1 MPNTTPATGEALPK
15 TETLLETIQA
25 YRAAFADFTANA
37 PADDDAAYSAYADK
51 TYVPLLRKLDGWDEP
66 ASTFEEAVEAL
77 KTVNEAGGFYHC
89 DAGER
94 MISAALTFFEAQMS
108 EHPWTKARRLMKERS
123 ATLADC
129 DSAKWSAYV
138 MPPVPPVFN
147 GFTAYPMGQKP
158 DELPIDHVERLSWEL
173 SEALSRYQNGAF
185 QAVVLPSVSA
195 GHTVMLTKLGVFD
208 LRAKA

>member
-1 MPNTTPATGEALPK
+1 MPNTTPANGEALPK

-51 TYVPLLRKLDGWDEP
+51 TYVPLLRKLDGWDKP

-94 MISAALTFFEAQMS
+94 MISAALAFFQAQTS
-108 EHPWTKARRLMKERS
+108 EHPWTKARRLMSELS
-123 ATLADC
+123 ATLDNC
-129 DSAKWSAYV
+129 DDAKWSAYV
-138 MPPVPPVFN
+138 MPPRPPVFN
-147 GFTAYPMGQKP
+147 GFAAYPIGQKP
-158 DELPIDHVERLSWEL
+158 DELPVDHVERLSWEL

-185 QAVVLPSVSA
+185 SAMVLPSVSA
-195 GHTVMLTKLGVFD
+195 GHTVMLTKVAVFD